1 MDRSDQ
7 TGRSDRS
14 DQTGR
19 SDRTDQTGRS
29 DRTDRTDRTDRAFDD
44 LVRARTGADF
54 IERRWL
60 RERIERARES
70 HLLVTGEPGAGKTSL
85 LAGLARAH
93 PDWLRYFARRDS
105 RSALTGGDV
114 QSFLLAIGHQF
125 ARQRPALFQPQRLE
139 VVVRQHVDKLLPD
152 GSVVGIRIDDLKVS
166 PFYRTASLHLDQRV
180 SEAAGAVTGIEIGT
194 AGVEPRLL
202 EPANLAY
209 LALIGP
215 AEALL
220 AEDPAARIVILL
232 DALDEFA
239 DGPAPAGLL
248 RWLAQGPELPPN
260 VTLVLTSRPHAALA
274 PLRHRA
280 TELPIDPASPRVT
293 EDLLAFAAQVL
304 SPEPLGAAAQAAGLH
319 PDAFH
324 RDVVRRAAGN
334 FLYLST
340 YARALAGAVAAEDR
354 ALTAR
359 LLDLA
364 ELPHGLTGLYAYF
377 IETARADLGS
387 LGMLE
392 VREPRGAADT
402 LTPAWEGVGQ
412 PLLGVLAVAREPL
425 SVERL
430 TALAGLR
437 VWPRAVRNVL
447 ARVRWLLDER
457 DGRTALYHASIGE
470 FLTAEG
476 TRRDHP
482 DSWIDAVE
490 WHQRIVRH
498 YRGAAHGWAEVAWDA
513 VDAYGLLHLADHAL
527 RCGGAIADE
536 AVGELAC
543 PGLLEAIRRTFG
555 NQRHFQRLA
564 ALLADHAV
572 EHLTVET
579 GLPAVLYLGI
589 VRRQLLS
596 TSRTVAPPVLGL
608 LARLGRTEAAME
620 HMAAM
625 EPSYQQFE
633 SVLAILEHAPPGDGE
648 PVRHDLLE
656 LLIRTAHAIPPST
669 DRYGRVWRST
679 GPFRTAAER
688 LAPYDLDRALR
699 LWQHAWDIDFA
710 DRGADAPGF
719 QKPPDPVYF
728 AAAAAERDTAR
739 ASSLIASISATAAG
753 MNLLSSF
760 DRGRDQPNA
769 YLDLAAR
776 AGTGAAEVP
785 GLLRLAEPGLAKA
798 STTTRLRGLAR
809 LAAAW
814 APYDRT
820 ETHRVLAALRTE
832 ADQEP
837 RDTLGFAHA
846 LVDAAA
852 GTAGCDLETARH
864 LLRRVAEQP
873 LNGITTLA
881 NLHMARLLAS
891 WGETERARS
900 LIDRVAARRH
910 EGIHAGAALATFD
923 PDAALRMLERAYESL
938 PPADDPGER
947 SMRAHQLQQLVV
959 EMIQHDVPRAAR
971 LARELAGTEGGGY
984 AADGYAA
991 LVRIA
996 HVCLDRGDTA
1006 QAQALLAECLRAD
1019 EVTPALTGARPSG
1032 FYRPATDAP
1041 AMPMGPAYLQAVAQH
1056 YNSTHEWAARANNH
1070 FHRDPADVVRTVS
1083 LGPYNWGRTARILAE
1098 NLARRDPGNLPRATA
1113 VVDALTDWDE
1123 RAIGLAGL
1131 LRCATA
1137 QKRRRAAAL
1146 LSDRLDEALAAVP
1159 AYEWLA
1165 GDSDAEAWAYERP
1178 DHRVRFEVALRTAP
1192 FRPEARELVAGATF
1206 LAFVLELVRTT
1217 GASRTFADSMLGKE
1231 RYDADARRTH
1241 EDTLGSAW
1249 RPDSD
1254 HLLVD
1259 LTRAAAAFHEHTA
1272 AAAGQPV
1279 RVPPSPHPHEIQ
1291 EPVYAAAA
1299 EVVSPAGGQGPTP
1312 AALSWIR
1319 DLIAKRRVVAAAELT
1334 AFAAEVHPA
1343 GSGPVRELAAE
1354 VIAATERTAPVTR
1367 LAALVR
1373 LAHCPALA
1381 DLADPADVLRE
1392 TTRPGVPTTGQPW
1405 VPQQARHLLFPV
1417 LLARHPAAAL
1427 RQFHEAVTDS
1437 WEEAAALLE
1446 HGSDQVLDA
1455 LGPDTVTILHTAV
1468 RRALR
1473 CASPDGTGPDTV
1485 DGLRAPAP

>member
-1 MDRSDQ
+1 M
-7 TGRSDRS
+7 
-14 DQTGR
+14 
-19 SDRTDQTGRS
+19 
-29 DRTDRTDRTDRAFDD
+29 DRTDRTDRTDRNFDD
-44 LVRARTGADF
+44 LVRARTGSDF

-60 RERIERARES
+60 QERIERARES

-105 RSALTGGDV
+105 RSALAGGDV
-114 QSFLLAIGHQF
+114 QSFLLAIGHQL
-125 ARQRPALFQPQRLE
+125 ARHRPGLFQPQRLE
-139 VVVRQHVDKLLPD
+139 VVVRQHVDTLLPD

-166 PFYRTASLHLDQRV
+166 PFYRTASLHVEQRV
-180 SEAAGAVTGIEIGT
+180 TEAAGAVSGIEIGT

-220 AEDPAARIVILL
+220 AEDPTARIVILL
-232 DALDEFA
+232 DALDEFGA
-239 DGPAPAGLL
+239 GPAPTSLL

-260 VTLVLTSRPHAALA
+260 VTLVMTSRPHAALA

-280 TELPIDPASPRVT
+280 TELPIDPTSPQVV

-304 SPEPLGAAAQAAGLH
+304 STEPLSAAAEAAGLY

-324 RDVVRRAAGN
+324 RDVVRRAGGN

-340 YARALAGAVAAEDR
+340 YARALAGAVTAADR
-354 ALTAR
+354 GLTAR

-377 IETARADLGS
+377 VETARADLGS

-392 VREPRGAADT
+392 VREPRGPADT

-425 SVERL
+425 TVEQL

-457 DGRTALYHASIGE
+457 DGRTSLYHASIGE
-470 FLTAEG
+470 FLTAER
-476 TRRDHP
+476 TRHDHP

-498 YRGAAHGWAEVAWDA
+498 YRGAARGWAEVPWDA
-513 VDAYGLLHLADHAL
+513 VDGYGLLHLADHAL
-527 RCGGAIADE
+527 LSGPAIAGE

-555 NQRHFQRLA
+555 NHRHFQRLA
-564 ALLADHAV
+564 ALLADHAI
-572 EHLTVET
+572 EHLTLET

-596 TSRTVAPPVLGL
+596 TSRTVAPPTLGL
-608 LARLGRTEAAME
+608 LARLGRTEEALE

-625 EPSYQQFE
+625 EPSHQQFQA
-633 SVLAILEHAPPGDGE
+633 VFAILEHARPGDGE
-648 PVRHDLLE
+648 PVRRDLLE
-656 LLIRTAHAIPPST
+656 LLIQTAYAIPPST

-679 GPFRTAAER
+679 EPFRTAAKR

-699 LWQHAWDIDFA
+699 LWRHAWDIDFA
-710 DRGADAPGF
+710 DRGTGAPGF
-719 QKPPDPVYF
+719 QEPPDPVYF
-728 AAAAAERDTAR
+728 AAAAAEKDTAR
-739 ASSLIASISATAAG
+739 ASALIASISATAAG
-753 MNLLSSF
+753 MNLLGL
-760 DRGRDQPNA
+760 DRGQDQPNA

-785 GLLRLAEPGLAKA
+785 GLLRLAEPGLARA
-798 STTTRLRGLAR
+798 SKTTRLRGLAR

-820 ETHRVLAALRTE
+820 ETQRVLAALRAE

-837 RDTLGFAHA
+837 RDPLGFAHA

-852 GTAGCDLETARH
+852 ETAGAHFDTARH

-873 LNGITTLA
+873 LNGITNLA
-881 NLHMARLLAS
+881 HLHMARLLAS
-891 WGETERARS
+891 WGETERARV
-900 LIDRVAARRH
+900 LIDRVVAAERH
-910 EGIHAGAALATFD
+910 EVIHAGAALGTFD
-923 PDAALRMLERAYESL
+923 RGAALRMLERAYDGL
-938 PPADDPGER
+938 PSADDPDER
-947 SMRAHQLQQLVV
+947 SMRAHQLQQLAI
-959 EMIQHDVPRAAR
+959 EMIRYDTARAAQ
-971 LARELAGTEGGGY
+971 LARELAGTAGGGY
-984 AADGYAA
+984 ASDGYST

-996 HVCLDRGDTA
+996 HECLDRGDTA

-1019 EVTPALTGARPSG
+1019 EGVPTLVGGRPSG
-1032 FYRPATDAP
+1032 FYRPATDGP
-1041 AMPMGPAYLQAVAQH
+1041 AMPIGPTYLQAVAHH
-1056 YNSTHEWAARANNH
+1056 YNSTHEWAARANNY

-1083 LGPYNWGRTARILAE
+1083 LGPYSWGRTARTLAE
-1098 NLARRDPGNLPRATA
+1098 ALARRDPRHLPRATA

-1123 RAIGLAGL
+1123 HTIGLAGL
-1131 LRCATA
+1131 LRCATP
-1137 QKRRRAAAL
+1137 RNRRAKAL

-1192 FRPEARELVAGATF
+1192 FRHRARELVAGAAF
-1206 LAFVLELVRTT
+1206 LSFVLELHRTAR
-1217 GASRTFADSMLGKE
+1217 ASRTFADSMLGKA
-1231 RYDADARRTH
+1231 RYDSEARETH
-1241 EDTLGSAW
+1241 ERTLGSEW

-1259 LTRAAAAFHEHTA
+1259 LTRAAAAFYEHTA

-1279 RVPPSPHPHEIQ
+1279 HVPPSPRPHEIQ
-1291 EPVYAAAA
+1291 EPIYAAAA

-1319 DLIAKRRVVAAAELT
+1319 DLIAKGRVVAAAQLT

-1343 GSGPVRELAAE
+1343 DTEHVRALATE

-1367 LAALVR
+1367 LAALAR
-1373 LAHCPALA
+1373 LALSPALT
-1381 DLADPADVLRE
+1381 DLVDPTDVLRE

-1417 LLARHPAAAL
+1417 QLTRHPSAAL
-1427 RQFHEAVTDS
+1427 RQFHDAVTDS
-1437 WEEAAALLE
+1437 WEEATALLE
-1446 HGSDQVLDA
+1446 HGCEQLLDA
-1455 LGPDTVTILHTAV
+1455 LGPDTVTILHTAIQ
-1468 RRALR
+1468 RALR
-1473 CASPDGTGPDTV
+1473 CTSPDGTEPDTV
-1485 DGLRAPAP
+1485 DGLRRPAS